1 MNSPSQN
8 NLWLFLEVLAKRR
21 RLILSLVIIATI
33 ISVVVS
39 LILPKWYQAN
49 ALLLPPKNM
58 NLQVGEMARLSEA
71 VSITSGLDLPV
82 LVTPSD
88 IYVQILRSRR
98 ITSRIIDQYDLKT
111 RYKTD
116 NFDET
121 YEALMANTNFSV
133 TNEGMLSIEVEDKD
147 PQTAADIAN
156 SFVDELDNVNQEIVN
171 ARIKQTFDFV
181 KARLEQVKNELDSSR
196 MELEAFQMEH
206 KTVDFDEQT
215 RLAVE
220 QAINLKVNLSEI
232 EFKLRLKEMNL
243 GKENTELQEL
253 ERQRKI
259 ILNQLS
265 ELEKSNA
272 DSSFFSLPVADI
284 PTLKGKYETLYSNVK
299 VSEDLYAVLLNQR
312 EQIKM
317 KELEKMPTIS
327 VLDRASVPQLRSRP
341 KRSYIVLATFALSL
355 IFALFWA
362 MLLEYLVRLEKNQ
375 PEDHRRAMTFIGAYL
390 GWLPGIKKQR

>member
-1 MNSPSQN
+1 MSTPSQN

-21 RLILSLVIIATI
+21 GLILGLVIVATLIAI
-33 ISVVVS
+33 VIS
-39 LILPKWYQAN
+39 LILPKWYKAD

-58 NLQVGEMARLSEA
+58 NLPVGEMARISEA
-71 VSITSGLDLPV
+71 VSVTSGLDLPV

-88 IYVQILRSRR
+88 IYVQILKSRT
-98 ITSRIIDQYDLKT
+98 ITSRIINQYDLKT

-121 YEALMANTNFSV
+121 YDALMANINFSV

-156 SFVDELDNVNQEIVN
+156 SFVAELDNVNQEIVN
-171 ARIKQTFDFV
+171 ERIKQTFEFV
-181 KARLEQVKNELDSSR
+181 EARLAQVKTELDSSR
-196 MELEAFQMEH
+196 MRLEEFQMKH
-206 KTVDFDEQT
+206 KAVDFDEQT
-215 RLAVE
+215 RLAIE

-253 ERQRKI
+253 ERQRDI

-265 ELEKSNA
+265 LLEKSNA

-284 PTLKGKYETLYSNVK
+284 PTLKGKYEILYSNVK
-299 VSEDLYAVLLNQR
+299 VSEDLYQVLLNQK

-327 VLDRASVPQLRSRP
+327 VLDKATPPQLRSRP
-341 KRSYIVLATFALSL
+341 KRTYIVVATFALSL

-362 MLLEYLVRLEKNQ
+362 MVLEYLARLENSK
-375 PEDHRRAMTFIGAYL
+375 PEDYRRAMAFIGAYL
-390 GWLPGIKKQR
+390 GWLPGVKKKG

>member
-1 MNSPSQN
+1 MSDQSQN

-21 RLILSLVIIATI
+21 GLIFGLVIAATLIAVV
-33 ISVVVS
+33 IS
-39 LILPKWYQAN
+39 LLLPKWYKAD
-49 ALLLPPKNM
+49 ALILPPKNM
-58 NLQVGEMARLSEA
+58 NLPVGEMARISEA
-71 VSITSGLDLPV
+71 VSVTSGLDLPV

-88 IYVQILRSRR
+88 VYVQILRSRS
-98 ITSRIIDQYDLKT
+98 ITSRIIAQYELQT
-111 RYKTD
+111 RYETD

-121 YEALMANTNFSV
+121 YEALMANTNFRV

-147 PQTAADIAN
+147 PNTAADIAN
-156 SFVDELDNVNQEIVN
+156 SFCTELDNVNQEIVN
-171 ARIKQTFDFV
+171 ERIKQTFDFV
-181 KARLEQVKNELDSSR
+181 KARLEQVKNEMDSSR
-196 MELEAFQMEH
+196 MALERFQMQH

-253 ERQRKI
+253 EQQRKI

-284 PTLKGKYETLYSNVK
+284 PTLKGQYEILYSNVK
-299 VSEDLYAVLLNQR
+299 VSEELYQVLLNQR

-327 VLDRASVPQLRSRP
+327 VLDKASVPQLRSRP
-341 KRSYIVLATFALSL
+341 KRTYIVVATFALSL
-355 IFALFWA
+355 IFALFLA
-362 MLLEYLVRLEKNQ
+362 MLLEYLVRLEKTN
-375 PEDHRRAMTFIGAYL
+375 PEDHRRAMAFIGAYL
-390 GWLPGIKKQR
+390 GWLPGIKKKG